1 LLRKYPNVQGSIY
14 FSSKSFN
21 NNPNGWC
28 DSLRNNYYKE
38 PALLPAMNWLPK
50 NPKQNISLSSSQPAN
65 ISNKEKQNGTGKGM
79 K

>member
-1 LLRKYPNVQGSIY
+1 
-14 FSSKSFN
+14 
-21 NNPNGWC
+21 
-28 DSLRNNYYKE
+28 
-38 PALLPAMNWLPK
+38 MNWLPK